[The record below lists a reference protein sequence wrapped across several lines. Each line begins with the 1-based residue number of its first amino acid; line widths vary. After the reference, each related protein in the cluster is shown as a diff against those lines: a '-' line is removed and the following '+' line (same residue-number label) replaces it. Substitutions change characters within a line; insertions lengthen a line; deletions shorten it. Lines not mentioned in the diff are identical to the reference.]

1 MTKKQK
7 SYKFSCI
14 FCNTA
19 QRFTTDFHDE
29 RHHGSLKTSLNFF
42 FTFVI
47 LFLCGL
53 FLSSIIVIEP
63 VDLEVFFSIEILLS
77 RKVDS
82 KCMFYSF
89 CVLKCF
95 LLWQPQR
102 QHSCSQDQFPR
113 RQLSH
118 RRACHAKQDAWLRT
132 NLGEN
137 DSLWWNNQGRNYHVP
152 FCRRRENA
160 EMSIWKQLKVITMA
174 STAVYRH
181 VHIYSEAVHP
191 NYFTLFWL
199 ITTRTHCSETIF
211 IFEVTRASK

>member
-42 FTFVI
+42 LHSSFCSFAAYFC
-47 LFLCGL
+47 L
-53 FLSSIIVIEP
+53 LSFMNY
-63 VDLEVFFSIEILLS
+63 DLEVFFSIEILLS

-137 DSLWWNNQGRNYHVP
+137 DSMWWNNQGRHYHVP
-152 FCRRRENA
+152 FGRRRGNA
-160 EMSIWKQLKVITMA
+160 EMSIWKQLKVITKA

-191 NYFTLFWL
+191 NYFILFWL